1 MRRPSGLLVSAFSVA
16 ALAATASLLPAQGTA
31 RGTRPDTARPA
42 VDTQPAAAQ
51 PAPAPALPFEFS
63 GILYANYQYGGAKGN
78 RGVNRFDVERAYL
91 TFRATP
97 GEHFA
102 IRVTADLYQQR
113 DTTRDQYYRGWALRA
128 KYNSVADLLPFM

>member
-1 MRRPSGLLVSAFSVA
+1 MRRLPGSFCSVISAAVIAVSPFL
-16 ALAATASLLPAQGTA
+16 LAAQGPAQA
-31 RGTRPDTARPA
+31 RPDTTKPP
-42 VDTQPAAAQ
+42 VDTQPRASQ

-63 GILYANYQYGGAKGN
+63 GILYANYQYGGTKGN

-97 GEHFA
+97 GERFSV
-102 IRVTADLYQQR
+102 RVTADLYQQR

-128 KYNSVADLLPFM
+128 KYAYA